1 MLLIIGNSE
10 NIQKTKIMA
19 SGPITSWK
27 IDGETVERI
36 FFNTY
41 FGVVKSDPQKTFS
54 FFNAEPKSMIHIQ
67 GISGEVGKGR
77 QWG

>member
-1 MLLIIGNSE
+1 MH
-10 NIQKTKIMA
+10 KA
-19 SGPITSWK
+19 SCLKCYQRNGAS
-27 IDGETVERI
+27 ERI

-41 FGVVKSDPQKTFS
+41 FGVVKSDPQKSFS